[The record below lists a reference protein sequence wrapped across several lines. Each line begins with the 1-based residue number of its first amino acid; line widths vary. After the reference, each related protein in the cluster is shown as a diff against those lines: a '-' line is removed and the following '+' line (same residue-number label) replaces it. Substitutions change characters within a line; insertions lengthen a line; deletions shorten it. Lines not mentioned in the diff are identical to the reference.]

1 MATLNLQN
9 LSLPINLRGKSSK
22 SVEAFLTE
30 YTNLNPKQIEELTSL
45 KRGDDS
51 LLSVNTSISQ
61 GFLYETIYLL
71 NYKGY
76 EYTLEQLTAIA
87 NNYSARTDA
96 NFILETTVFEK
107 EQLDYWKEV
116 ARFRDKIENNDV
128 ESIVQCGKCKSYNVS
143 YVRAERQR
151 GGDEAEITK
160 YTCNNSG
167 CGQSWK
173 G

>member
-9 LSLPINLRGKSSK
+9 LNLPINLKGKSSK

-45 KRGDDS
+45 KRGDDP
-51 LLSVNTSISQ
+51 LLSTNSSNGQ

-71 NYKGY
+71 NSKGY
-76 EYTLEQLTAIA
+76 EYTRDQLTDIA
-87 NNYSARTDA
+87 NNYKARMDA
-96 NFILETTVFEK
+96 NFILDTTLFTK
-107 EQLDYWKEV
+107 EQVDYQKEI
-116 ARFRDKIENNDV
+116 ARLRDTIENNDV

-160 YTCNNSG
+160 YTCNNIA
-167 CGQSWK
+167 CGHAWK

>member
-30 YTNLNPKQIEELTSL
+30 YTNLNPTQIEELTSL
-45 KRGDDS
+45 KRGDDA
-51 LLSVNTSISQ
+51 LLNANNSSNQ

-71 NYKGY
+71 NSKGY
-76 EYTLEQLTAIA
+76 EYTLEKLTEIA
-87 NNYSARTDA
+87 NDYNARMDA
-96 NFILETTVFEK
+96 NFILETTLFEK
-107 EQLDYWKEV
+107 EQMDYWKEV
-116 ARFRDKIENNDV
+116 SRLRDKIENNNVD
-128 ESIVQCGKCKSYNVS
+128 SIVQCPKCKSYNVTS
-143 YVRAERQR
+143 VRAERQR

-160 YTCNNSG
+160 HTCNNIG

-173 G
+173 S